1 MHALKSDT
9 MQKVIEDLRNTIEEN
24 YSILKK
30 INELDFSKKSSD
42 KWSKKEE
49 LGHLIDSALNNIQR
63 FIRVQYE
70 ENAHIIYNQ
79 DKWANASN
87 YQQRNSIALIE
98 LWYLLNQHIIAI
110 LENMDAQFYEKQ
122 MSTSLDVSNKNSILF
137 IANDYIEHLNHH
149 LKKLFL
155 TQKNNEL

>member
-1 MHALKSDT
+1 MHALKNDT
-9 MQKVIEDLRNTIEEN
+9 MQKVIEDLRNAIEEN

-79 DKWANASN
+79 DKWTNVSN
-87 YQQRNSIALIE
+87 YHQRNSIALIE

-122 MSTSLDVSNKNSILF
+122 MSTSIDVYTKNSILF
-137 IANDYIEHLNHH
+137 IANDYVEHLNHH
-149 LKKLFL
+149 LKNIIS
-155 TQKNNEL
+155 TT

>member
-1 MHALKSDT
+1 MHALKNNT

-70 ENAHIIYNQ
+70 ENAYIIYNQ

-149 LKKLFL
+149 LKKIIS
-155 TQKNNEL
+155 TT

>member
-9 MQKVIEDLRNTIEEN
+9 MQKEIEDLRNTIEEN

-70 ENAHIIYNQ
+70 ENAYIIYNQ
-79 DKWANASN
+79 DKWTNASN

-122 MSTSLDVSNKNSILF
+122 MSTSLDISNKNSILF

-149 LKKLFL
+149 LKKIIS
-155 TQKNNEL
+155 TIKK